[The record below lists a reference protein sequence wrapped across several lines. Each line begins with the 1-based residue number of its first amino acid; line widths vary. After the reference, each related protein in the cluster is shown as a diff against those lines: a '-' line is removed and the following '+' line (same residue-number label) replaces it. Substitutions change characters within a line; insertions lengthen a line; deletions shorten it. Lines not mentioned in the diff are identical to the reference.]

1 MDVSIDEF
9 QRLLPF
15 KHKGVANF
23 RVWSHAM
30 IDTWAEADDWVYDY
44 IIYGDSF
51 FDTLPADVRRPVS
64 QQVPH
69 VFSRLFGESRHPN
82 APEGCGMF
90 GKIDRDEW
98 LQMSRKYSRHSLQER
113 AYVWQEAIA
122 LHRQMNR
129 KDARM
134 IELLENLLAHE
145 SYVIQRIAKTQRK
158 TDLYN
163 IRVIMAHWVK
173 VHNEIVAHWT
183 PGYVDQ
189 MYTFVSDIQE
199 KEFIRSTS
207 HGKVPGLRSACTEIE
222 AMDEYLD
229 GRGFASVN
237 DLNLFPFID
246 GTTD

>member
-30 IDTWAEADDWVYDY
+30 IDAWDEAHDWVYEY
-44 IIYGDSF
+44 LVQGDRF
-51 FDTLPADVRRPVS
+51 FDTLPADIRRRLS

-69 VFSRLFGESRHPN
+69 VFAHLYGESRDPD
-82 APEGCGMF
+82 APEGCGMN
-90 GKIDRDEW
+90 GNIDRGEW
-98 LQMSRKYSRHSLQER
+98 LRMSEKYSRHSLEER
-113 AYVWQEAIA
+113 ALVWQEAIA
-122 LHRQMNR
+122 LHRLLNHKR
-129 KDARM
+129 ARM

-145 SYVIQRIAKTQRK
+145 SYVIQRIAKTERK

-163 IRVIMAHWVK
+163 IRLILTHWVN

-183 PGYVDQ
+183 PERVDQ
-189 MYTFVSDIQE
+189 MYTFVSDIKE
-199 KEFIRSTS
+199 KEFLRSTS
-207 HGKVPGLRSACTEIE
+207 HGKVPGVRSGCTEIE
-222 AMDEYLD
+222 AIDEYLD

-237 DLNLFPFID
+237 DSYLSQNLE
-246 GTTD
+246 